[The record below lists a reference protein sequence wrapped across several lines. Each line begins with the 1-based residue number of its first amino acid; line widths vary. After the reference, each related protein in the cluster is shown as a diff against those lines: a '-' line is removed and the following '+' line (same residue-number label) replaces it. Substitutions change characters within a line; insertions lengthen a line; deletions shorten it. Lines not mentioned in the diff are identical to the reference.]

1 MSVTEV
7 TPLAERITDAL
18 RGVIDPELG
27 YNIVDLGLVYRV
39 DITPHGVVRITMT
52 TTTDGCPAS
61 AYLKDGAHE
70 SARGVAGVAA
80 VDVALTYEPRWTP
93 DMMSAEARRLLGF
106 SGGDT

>member
-39 DITPHGVVRITMT
+39 EVTPDGVARITMT
-52 TTTDGCPAS
+52 TTTAGCPAS
-61 AYLKDGAHE
+61 AFLKDGAHE
-70 SARGVAGVAA
+70 SARGVPGVTA
-80 VDVALTYEPRWTP
+80 VDVDLTYEPRWTP
-93 DMMSAEARRLLGF
+93 DMMSADAKRLLGF
-106 SGGDT
+106 DGGSA